1 MRVDACDV
9 SDIWA
14 GVDLGFIRRALDSG
28 GKVFAVR
35 AAGVAGLAQYPTQP
49 DTTFLDE
56 LAGRIRVIACLDD
69 APIVFSGALF
79 PQFQGRNLVLDRV
92 RKRAGVGANDDVF
105 IVFGP
110 EGDVRTA
117 AEEIR
122 LRFAD
127 ATVGVPKETRQALVG
142 GYTTFER
149 ILPGPDRMYPDT
161 DSPPTRVTDARV
173 AAIKAGLKPA
183 PGTASGAMAPGACPR
198 RRRTSSSAGA
208 ARTSSMPSSRRRAW
222 TH

>member
-1 MRVDACDV
+1 M
-9 SDIWA
+9 
-14 GVDLGFIRRALDSG
+14 DLGFIRRALESG
-28 GKVFAVR
+28 GRVLAVR
-35 AAGVAGLAQYPTQP
+35 VAGVAGLAQHPTQP

-92 RKRAGVGANDDVF
+92 RKRAGVGVNDDVF
-105 IVFGP
+105 VVFGP

-127 ATVGVPKETRQALVG
+127 ATAGVPKETRQALIG

-161 DSPPTRVTDARV
+161 DSPPTRVTEARV
-173 AAIKAGLKPA
+173 AAIRAGLKPA
-183 PGTASGAMAPGACPR
+183 PWDRFGRYRRLAGARGDVALPHSPR
-198 RRRTSSSAGA
+198 RRGHPRC
-208 ARTSSMPSSRRRAW
+208 RRRDRRAW
-222 TH
+222 TR